1 MNDLSDLKDLEP
13 AYVMDKLPEIIPT
26 KIDRYSDQW
35 IFKCPICGDSKKRKN
50 LKRGHYYIK
59 NNSYYCFN
67 EQCSA
72 SGLWIVAKIADMTI
86 TDVRKDF
93 MGYVAKHSKKRK
105 DCIATAISHCNN
117 NTKVISKHN
126 EKPNNIDIL
135 ISERS
140 KHWIDLPAEINTYLT
155 DRKVFNAPY
164 LPKNY
169 KFYWNTF
176 NERLVIPWMDNGKI
190 IYYQERLM
198 EKDAFAKY
206 IFPKDISRPVVGL
219 DKIDDQCHHIFMM
232 EGFLDH
238 IWVPSCVCIGSIHLS
253 DHQKYI
259 LEQYGMHKTV
269 FFPDN
274 QWTDPTSYKISRKIA
289 LDDQEQLVFVWPR
302 DIKDK
307 DVNAYVM
314 NNSINI
320 FNDVSFLQSRMF
332 KGIRAVM
339 ELDRIKF

>member
-1 MNDLSDLKDLEP
+1 MNDLSDLKAIEP
-13 AYVMDKLPEIIPT
+13 AYVMDKLGEIVT
-26 KIDRYSDQW
+26 TRIDRYADQW
-35 IFKCPICGDSKKRKN
+35 IFKCPICGDSKKRKK

-59 NNSYYCFN
+59 NNSYWCFN

-72 SGLWIVAKIADMTI
+72 SGLWIIAKMTDMSI

-93 MGYVAKHSKKRK
+93 MGYVAKYFGKRK
-105 DCIATAISHCNN
+105 DCLATAKLHCNN
-117 NTKVISKHN
+117 NTDAISKCDK
-126 EKPNNIDIL
+126 KPTDIDVL
-135 ISERS
+135 ITERS
-140 KHWIDLPAEINTYLT
+140 KLWTDIPDNINTYLNG
-155 DRKVFNAPY
+155 RKVFDAPY

-176 NERLVIPWMDNGKI
+176 NDRLIIPWMDNNKI

-206 IFPKDISRPVVGL
+206 VFPKDIPRPVIGL
-219 DKIDDQCHHIFMM
+219 DKIDEHCHHIFMM

-238 IWVPSCVCIGSIHLS
+238 IWVPSCVCIGSIQMS
-253 DHQKYI
+253 EHQKHI
-259 LEQYGMHKTV
+259 LGQYGLHKTV

-274 QWTDPTSYKISRKIA
+274 QWIDPTSYKISRKMA
-289 LDDQEQLVFVWPR
+289 LEDPEQLLFIWPH
-302 DIKDK
+302 DITNK
-307 DVNAYVM
+307 DVNDYVM
-314 NNSINI
+314 KNPVNI
-320 FNDVSFLQSRMF
+320 FDNISYLQSRMF